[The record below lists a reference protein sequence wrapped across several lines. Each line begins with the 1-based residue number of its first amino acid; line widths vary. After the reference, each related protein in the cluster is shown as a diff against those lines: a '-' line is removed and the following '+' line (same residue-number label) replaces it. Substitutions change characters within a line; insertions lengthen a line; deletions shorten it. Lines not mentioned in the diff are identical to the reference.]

1 MGICYDLARG
11 WFIFLLLGVILLNSV
26 YVKGNYIKHFFDFNV
41 LIESMKETKENLG
54 FAHKF
59 VGLFY
64 CVISFIAYFCI
75 YLGLFCINIKN
86 ICLLNFEK
94 SRNFK

>member
-1 MGICYDLARG
+1 MGICYDRARG
-11 WFIFLLLGVILLNSV
+11 WFIFLLLGVILLNNV

-59 VGLFY
+59 VGVFY
-64 CVISFIAYFCI
+64 CVISFIAYLCI
-75 YLGLFCINIKN
+75 YLGLFALILKI
-86 ICLLNFEK
+86 FVY
-94 SRNFK
+94 

>member
-1 MGICYDLARG
+1 MGIYYDLARG

-41 LIESMKETKENLG
+41 LIEAVKETKENLG

-59 VGLFY
+59 VGVFY
-64 CVISFIAYFCI
+64 CAFSFIAYFCI
-75 YLGLFCINIKN
+75 YLGLFALILKI
-86 ICLLNFEK
+86 FVY
-94 SRNFK
+94 